1 MERFIG
7 AMSLTVLLMGL
18 TAVAQVQPEASSPLS
33 KLSPASRALLDPD
46 PALKQ
51 LAPDSP
57 LSRAE
62 LAQLLVKAF
71 QLRPAPSSVQAID
84 VPDDHWAKTDIQTI
98 LSRGIMIP
106 DRQGNFHPNQLVPRA
121 EALAALAKAQ
131 GKKKTLPEQTI
142 NEILSRYPDA
152 IQIPT
157 ADRGAIAMS
166 LKTGVLPLE
175 SGKIAPMTPI
185 TRNDMAHALS
195 VYLEKNKK

>member
-1 MERFIG
+1 
-7 AMSLTVLLMGL
+7 
-18 TAVAQVQPEASSPLS
+18 
-33 KLSPASRALLDPD
+33 
-46 PALKQ
+46 
-51 LAPDSP
+51 
-57 LSRAE
+57 
-62 LAQLLVKAF
+62 
-71 QLRPAPSSVQAID
+71 
-84 VPDDHWAKTDIQTI
+84 
-98 LSRGIMIP
+98 MIP

>member
-7 AMSLTVLLMGL
+7 AVSLTVLLMGL
-18 TAVAQVQPEASSPLS
+18 TAVAQVQPPDSSPLS
-33 KLSPASRALLDPD
+33 NLSPASRALLDPSVN
-46 PALKQ
+46 K
-51 LAPDSP
+51 LAKDSP

-71 QLRPAPSSVQAID
+71 QLRPAPQSVKAID
-84 VPDDHWAKTDIQTI
+84 VPADHWAKSEIQI
-98 LSRGIMIP
+98 VLSRGIMIA

-131 GKKKTLPEQTI
+131 GKKTLPEQSI

-152 IQIPT
+152 IQIPA

-195 VYLEKNKK
+195 VYLGKNKK

>member
-71 QLRPAPSSVQAID
+71 QLRPAPSSVKAID
-84 VPDDHWAKTDIQTI
+84 VPDDHWAKADIQTI

>member
-7 AMSLTVLLMGL
+7 AVSLTVLLMGL

-33 KLSPASRALLDPD
+33 NLSPASRALLDPSVN
-46 PALKQ
+46 K
-51 LAPDSP
+51 LAQDSP

-71 QLRPAPSSVQAID
+71 QLRPAPKSVKAID
-84 VPDDHWAKTDIQTI
+84 VPADHWAKSEIQTV
-98 LSRGIMIP
+98 LSRGIITP

-131 GKKKTLPEQTI
+131 GKNKTLPEQSI

-152 IQIPT
+152 IQIPA
-157 ADRGAIAMS
+157 ADRGAIALS

-175 SGKIAPMTPI
+175 SGKIAPLTPI

-195 VYLEKNKK
+195 VYLGKNKK